1 MNYLNTNLFNALNT
15 KMIQLILFVPLA
27 ILFVLNSCDCDCD
40 CECDN
45 PTVSPVEPIVIEP
58 FVNPVEPIVIEPF
71 VNPRFFMFE
80 QNITNVVPENK
91 SIKIKIK
98 NNEFT
103 FVYS

>member
-1 MNYLNTNLFNALNT
+1 
-15 KMIQLILFVPLA
+15 
-27 ILFVLNSCDCDCD
+27 
-40 CECDN
+40 
-45 PTVSPVEPIVIEP
+45 
-58 FVNPVEPIVIEPF
+58 
-71 VNPRFFMFE
+71 MFE

>member
-1 MNYLNTNLFNALNT
+1 
-15 KMIQLILFVPLA
+15 MIQLLLFVPLA
-27 ILFVLNSCDCDCD
+27 ILFVLNSCDCDCE

-45 PTVSPVEPIVIEP
+45 PTVSPVEHIVIEP
-58 FVNPVEPIVIEPF
+58 FEEPVNQNFVIEPF

>member
-1 MNYLNTNLFNALNT
+1 
-15 KMIQLILFVPLA
+15 MIQLLLFVPLA

-58 FVNPVEPIVIEPF
+58 FEEP

>member
-1 MNYLNTNLFNALNT
+1 MNYINTNLFNALNT
-15 KMIQLILFVPLA
+15 KMIQLLLFVPLA

-58 FVNPVEPIVIEPF
+58 FEEPVVQSII
-71 VNPRFFMFE
+71 NPRFFMFE